1 MSYTTD
7 MRQTRSSLARII
19 GAVATQ
25 GHVVA
30 YQLDDGLGVV
40 PIDQALEMAR
50 SGLIDAVVV
59 SGPRGEYLRQRA
71 AGMPTS
77 QSDTQQAA
85 EAA

>member
-7 MRQTRSSLARII
+7 MRHTSARLARII

-25 GHVVA
+25 GQVVA

-40 PIDQALEMAR
+40 PIDQALLMAR

-59 SGPRGEYLRQRA
+59 SGPRGEYLRQS
-71 AGMPTS
+71 AGGM
-77 QSDTQQAA
+77 QASDADAQAA

>member
-1 MSYTTD
+1 MSYTST
-7 MRQTRSSLARII
+7 MGQTRARVARII

-30 YQLDDGLGVV
+30 YQLDDGSGMV
-40 PIDQALEMAR
+40 PLDQALAMAR

-59 SGPRGEYLRQRA
+59 TGPRGEFLRQSAGGMRA
-71 AGMPTS
+71 RAPDI
-77 QSDTQQAA
+77 QA

>member
-1 MSYTTD
+1 MSYTSA
-7 MRQTRSSLARII
+7 MGQTGARLARII

-30 YQLDDGLGVV
+30 YQLDDGSGMV
-40 PIDQALEMAR
+40 PVDQALAMAR

-59 SGPRGEYLRQRA
+59 SGPRGEYLRQA
-71 AGMPTS
+71 AGSMRARS
-77 QSDTQQAA
+77 LDTHA